1 MKRPAIKEKSPRILL
16 TTLFA
21 LTSFSLA
28 SQDVEAQEVTTDPV
42 DSTGKVTSSN
52 PETSDSGTS
61 AGEVQPGTE
70 AETPA
75 STETDQPAPSA
86 KEPSPNQ
93 PATNTQLIT
102 IAHTNDMHGRLEAE
116 GSADKQKVTGMAQAS
131 AYFDQI
137 QADAVFDAGD
147 AFQGLPLSNHDKGHT
162 MAQAMK
168 EAGYDAIAVGNHE
181 FDFGEEIARSYEDI
195 LGFPVLSANVEKDG
209 QPVFNPSVNVHT
221 NNFNLGVV
229 GVTTPET
236 AYKTHPK
243 NVEGMTFAPPIES
256 TIKELNR
263 LLDDESV
270 QEDAYVVLAHLGI
283 DPATRPE
290 WRGDRLAEALDALER
305 FDPYQIIL
313 IDGHSHTAV
322 PGGKTYGNVYY
333 AQTGTALNNI
343 GVIQF
348 DPTKPGSAKGRLV
361 SAEEV
366 RQSLDGKTDPQIEAL
381 IDQARADYD
390 NETSRELVASNPVF
404 LNGRCNYVRSHETN
418 LGNLITDA
426 MVAYGR
432 EGGFNNPTDFA
443 MINGGGIREEIAK
456 DEPITEGDVIAVL
469 PFGNIQSQIEV
480 TGQQIYDMFNLAY
493 SAPTTEGF
501 GSEAEGNRVDPID
514 EDSGLPALNALGG
527 FLQVSSDI
535 KVYFDPTAEDRHKRV
550 LGVYLRDPQTGD
562 YALIPKDTS
571 QTYYMATN
579 DFLAQGG
586 DGYDMLSGAREEGP
600 SLDQVV
606 MAHIEKGGQE
616 LLKQYADPLPQDR
629 IIPITQADYATL
641 TKTDD
646 SGRQIHSLDNE
657 AFKVE
662 EVGRYESGAPFDEGG
677 TEIVVYNPSQETIYS
692 INGHEKAIDIIDAS
706 QAGNMP
712 LQRRILL
719 KDLGLTASDLT
730 SIALHPSGQIF
741 AVAAPALEKTDP
753 GNVAFFTA
761 DGNYINHVQV
771 GALPDN
777 LQFTHKGDLVLVTN
791 EGEPNDDYTVNP
803 AGGLSV
809 IEIPADFSTISQDQ
823 VTTIELTE
831 ADMPE
836 ALRQLGPDASHF
848 ARNMEPE
855 YLVIDKE
862 DQYAYVS
869 LQEVNAIAKFNIPE
883 RKFDLV
889 KSLGYK
895 DHSLEAD
902 YMDPSDRDDK
912 HESRKVPVLALHQ
925 PDAIALFEVDGESY
939 LILPNEGDSQDYSG
953 YSEEVRVKDLAKAGL
968 IDLDASYYQGYTQE
982 ELDQAVAQGLFDD
995 GQLGRLRVTT
1005 AHPFKTGD
1013 THNALVAFGGRSFS
1027 IVRAS
1032 DLELIYDS
1040 GNDFE
1045 RLIQAINP
1053 DLFNSEIE
1061 VEKGQRLPNP
1071 DSRSDNKGSE
1081 PETAVVGYLNGKPYA
1096 FIALERSGGIMVY
1109 DVSDPYQPNFVDY
1122 IYDPSFQ
1129 DVSPEGL
1136 YFIPADQS
1144 QDGHAH
1150 LLAAYEVSGTI
1161 ADYRLK
1167 TPKVTTEPNQPG
1179 SEKPGTGV
1187 STDPSTK
1194 PGQTSTSTP
1203 TSTGQTPSSGQ
1214 NTGLENT
1221 PEEGRTGQSD
1231 QAPATQASSGSQAEQ
1246 GSAGNQTGKDQ
1257 NIRPAGQKA
1266 VQVTVDPATSSQKDQ
1281 KTASKAKADPGHQ
1294 EGLPQLSSQSAS
1306 LGLGLALA
1314 GIGFLFTIAKTP
1326 SRSKK

>member
-1 MKRPAIKEKSPRILL
+1 MKRPAIYRAPRVLL

-28 SQDVEAQEVTTDPV
+28 SQEVEAQENQASPAN
-42 DSTGKVTSSN
+42 STGEVSPSGESTTSPSSASR
-52 PETSDSGTS
+52 ETAS
-61 AGEVQPGTE
+61 
-70 AETPA
+70 
-75 STETDQPAPSA
+75 STEESSSAPTTNDQTAPSKNEA
-86 KEPSPNQ
+86 QANQ
-93 PATNTQLIT
+93 PTTNTQLIT

-147 AFQGLPLSNHDKGHT
+147 AFQGLPLSNHDKGYT

-168 EAGYDAIAVGNHE
+168 EAGYDAMTVGNHE
-181 FDFGEEIARSYEDI
+181 FDFGEETARSYENA
-195 LGFPVLSANVEKDG
+195 LEFPVLSANVEKDG
-209 QPVFNPSVNVHT
+209 QPIFNPSVNVHT

-243 NVEGMTFAPPIES
+243 NVEGMTFAPPIEA

-290 WRGDRLAEALDALER
+290 WRGDWLAEALDALER

-322 PGGKTYGNVYY
+322 PGGKTYGNVFY

-348 DPTKPGSAKGRLV
+348 DPKQPGSAKGRLV

-366 RQSLDGKTDPQIEAL
+366 RQSLDGKTDPQIEV
-381 IDQARADYD
+381 IINEARSNYES
-390 NETSRELVASNPVF
+390 ETSRELVANNPVF
-404 LNGRCNYVRSHETN
+404 LNGRRNYVRSHETN

-535 KVYFDPTAEDRHKRV
+535 KAYFDPTAEDRHHRV

-562 YALIPKDTS
+562 YQLIPNNGS

-606 MAHIEKGGQE
+606 MAHIEAGGQE
-616 LLKQYADPLPQDR
+616 LLKQYADPLPQER
-629 IIPITQADYATL
+629 IIPITQADFADLVQADAPERT
-641 TKTDD
+641 
-646 SGRQIHSLDNE
+646 IHSLEND

-706 QAGNMP
+706 QSGVMP
-712 LQRRILL
+712 LKRRLLL

-741 AVAAPALEKTDP
+741 AVSAPALDKTDP
-753 GNVAFFTA
+753 GNVVFFTA
-761 DGNYINHVQV
+761 DGDYISHVQV

-777 LQFTHKGDLVLVTN
+777 LQFTHKGDLVLVAN

-803 AGGLSV
+803 AGSISV
-809 IEIPADFSTISQDQ
+809 IEIPADFSPISQDQ

-836 ALRQLGPDASHF
+836 DLRQLGPDASHF

-855 YLVIDKE
+855 YLVIDQE

-883 RKFDLV
+883 RRFDLV

-895 DHSLEAD
+895 DHSLEND

-925 PDAIALFEVDGESY
+925 PDAIALFEVDGETY
-939 LILPNEGDSQDYSG
+939 LVLPNEGDAQDYSG

-968 IDLDASYYQGYTQE
+968 IDLDAKYYQGYSQE

-995 GQLGRLRVTT
+995 DQLGRLRVTT

-1013 THNALVAFGGRSFS
+1013 NHNALVAFGGRSFS
-1027 IVRAS
+1027 ILRAS
-1032 DLELIYDS
+1032 DLEMIYDS

-1045 RLIQAINP
+1045 RLIQSINP

-1061 VEKGQRLPNP
+1061 LEQGQRLANP
-1071 DSRSDNKGSE
+1071 DSRSDNKGAE

-1096 FIALERSGGIMVY
+1096 FIALERSGGMMVY

-1136 YFIPADQS
+1136 YFVPADQS
-1144 QDGHAH
+1144 QDGQAH

-1161 ADYRLK
+1161 ADYRLE
-1167 TPKVTTEPNQPG
+1167 TPEVAPDQTRPGSGITGTGTSTEADTPGDPVAPTTQSSDTLAEGSGEAPG
-1179 SEKPGTGV
+1179 SESQPGRPVTPQADKPQAGA
-1187 STDPSTK
+1187 PE
-1194 PGQTSTSTP
+1194 Q
-1203 TSTGQTPSSGQ
+1203 SSETQ
-1214 NTGLENT
+1214 VAS
-1221 PEEGRTGQSD
+1221 RSD
-1231 QAPATQASSGSQAEQ
+1231 QKVMTI
-1246 GSAGNQTGKDQ
+1246 K
-1257 NIRPAGQKA
+1257 
-1266 VQVTVDPATSSQKDQ
+1266 VDPATGGQSKQ
-1281 KTASKAKADPGHQ
+1281 TAADKAKTDPAKQ
-1294 EGLPQLSSQSAS
+1294 EKLPQLSSQSPS

-1314 GIGFLFTIAKTP
+1314 GIGFLFTLTKKT